1 MNKGPK
7 ISIITACYNS
17 EQTIEQ
23 TIQSVLG
30 QTYENIEYIIIDG
43 ASTDRTMEVVEK
55 YRDRIDKIVSEP
67 DKGIYDAFNKG
78 VSKST
83 GTIVHFLNAGDYYLD
98 NGVLET
104 ILERFK
110 KDSTLDYVHGILK
123 TIDPITRQTDYYN
136 FPTNTDVK
144 ESLIKGYAIPHPS
157 FFVKKTCF
165 DKFGYFN
172 TNYKIAADTRLMAKC
187 LLDLESQG
195 TFIEKVTTVFEKDGI
210 SSDPSYE
217 KLRIQEIFEIVNE
230 LLSKDIQIEQV
241 YSENANTMNYLKIW
255 NKHLLCNKRGI
266 TSSLNKNVYN
276 KAVIFGTKDIAQM
289 LFMDCQ
295 QENIKVISFIDN
307 NYFNYTD
314 KLFDTTVNNSEWL
327 IDNLELYDVCLL
339 SVEASHDEEIVKEL
353 QKKIPTKKIVT
364 WKQLVSKVLK
374 GTEIS

>member
-55 YRDRIDKIVSEP
+55 YRDKIDKIVSEP
-67 DKGIYDAFNKG
+67 DEGIYDAFNKG

-157 FFVKKTCF
+157 F
-165 DKFGYFN
+165 
-172 TNYKIAADTRLMAKC
+172 L
-187 LLDLESQG
+187 
-195 TFIEKVTTVFEKDGI
+195 
-210 SSDPSYE
+210 
-217 KLRIQEIFEIVNE
+217 
-230 LLSKDIQIEQV
+230 
-241 YSENANTMNYLKIW
+241 
-255 NKHLLCNKRGI
+255 
-266 TSSLNKNVYN
+266 
-276 KAVIFGTKDIAQM
+276 
-289 LFMDCQ
+289 
-295 QENIKVISFIDN
+295 
-307 NYFNYTD
+307 
-314 KLFDTTVNNSEWL
+314 
-327 IDNLELYDVCLL
+327 
-339 SVEASHDEEIVKEL
+339 
-353 QKKIPTKKIVT
+353 
-364 WKQLVSKVLK
+364 
-374 GTEIS
+374 

>member
-1 MNKGPK
+1 ML
-7 ISIITACYNS
+7 S
-17 EQTIEQ
+17 
-23 TIQSVLG
+23 
-30 QTYENIEYIIIDG
+30 
-43 ASTDRTMEVVEK
+43 RTRLFCE
-55 YRDRIDKIVSEP
+55 
-67 DKGIYDAFNKG
+67 
-78 VSKST
+78 
-83 GTIVHFLNAGDYYLD
+83 
-98 NGVLET
+98 
-104 ILERFK
+104 
-110 KDSTLDYVHGILK
+110 
-123 TIDPITRQTDYYN
+123 
-136 FPTNTDVK
+136 
-144 ESLIKGYAIPHPS
+144 
-157 FFVKKTCF
+157 KTCF

-241 YSENANTMNYLKIW
+241 YSEDANTMNYLKIW

-295 QENIKVISFIDN
+295 QENINVISFIDN

-353 QKKIPTKKIVT
+353 QKKIPTKK
-364 WKQLVSKVLK
+364 L
-374 GTEIS
+374 